1 MRKIA
6 FVLLGVLAAA
16 SLADAQIPTSGNI
29 FVGYSYENTNWSGL
43 NSGLSRPNLS
53 GWEASLEGK
62 LFPHLGIVTD
72 FSGHYGSE
80 SFTVVV
86 PAVPARITTHVTGH
100 EWELL
105 FGPRLSI
112 PVGNITP
119 FAEAM
124 FGLAHIHN
132 GGDLPSTANTSFATA
147 LGGGLDY
154 KLIKF
159 LAVRLEVDY
168 VQTRFYSTK
177 QNNLRLS
184 PGLVF
189 RF

>member
-6 FVLLGVLAAA
+6 CAAFGVFLWA
-16 SLADAQIPTSGNI
+16 SLAAAQIPTSGNI
-29 FVGYSYENTNWSGL
+29 FVGYSFENTNWSGL
-43 NSGLSRPNLS
+43 NSGIGRPNLN

-62 LFPHLGIVTD
+62 VFPHLGIVTD

-80 SFTVVV
+80 SFNAELPQGVQRVT
-86 PAVPARITTHVTGH
+86 VTGH

-112 PVGNITP
+112 PVGKVTP

-124 FGLAHIHN
+124 FGLAHVHN
-132 GGDLPSTANTSFATA
+132 GGDFPSSANTSFATA
-147 LGGGLDY
+147 LGGGIDY
-154 KLIKF
+154 RLIKF
-159 LAVRLEVDY
+159 FAVRLEVDY
-168 VQTRFYSTK
+168 LRTHFYSTR

>member
-6 FVLLGVLAAA
+6 CAIIGVFLLA
-16 SLADAQIPTSGNI
+16 SLAAAQIPTSGNI
-29 FVGYSYENTNWSGL
+29 FVGYSFENTNWSGL
-43 NSGLSRPNLS
+43 DSSLSRPNLN

-62 LFPHLGIVTD
+62 IFPHLGIVTD
-72 FSGHYGSE
+72 FGSHYGSQ
-80 SFTVVV
+80 SFTELP
-86 PAVPARITTHVTGH
+86 PAGPGPIKVNVTGH
-100 EWELL
+100 QWEVL

-112 PVGNITP
+112 PVGNVTP

-124 FGLAHIHN
+124 FGVAHVHN

-147 LGGGLDY
+147 LGGGIDY
-154 KLIKF
+154 RLIKF
-159 LAVRLEVDY
+159 FAVRLEVDY
-168 VQTRFYSTK
+168 LRTHFYGTR
-177 QNNLRLS
+177 QNNLRMS

>member
-1 MRKIA
+1 MRKMA
-6 FVLLGVLAAA
+6 CAVFGVLVLT
-16 SLADAQIPTSGNI
+16 SLAGAQIPTSGNI

-43 NSGLSRPNLS
+43 SSGLGRPNLS

-62 LFPHLGIVTD
+62 VFPHVGIVTD
-72 FSGHYGSE
+72 FSGHYGSQ
-80 SFTVVV
+80 SFTTFP
-86 PAVPARITTHVTGH
+86 PAGPGPVRVNVTGH

-112 PVGNITP
+112 PIGKLTP

-124 FGLAHIHN
+124 FGLAHVHN
-132 GGDLPSTANTSFATA
+132 GGDFPSSANTSFATA
-147 LGGGLDY
+147 IGGGIDY
-154 KLIKF
+154 RLIKF
-159 LAVRLEVDY
+159 FALRLQVDY
-168 VQTRFYSTK
+168 LKTHFYDTR

>member
-6 FVLLGVLAAA
+6 CAVFGLFVFSGLAV
-16 SLADAQIPTSGNI
+16 AQIPTSGNI
-29 FVGYSYENTNWSGL
+29 FVGYSYENTSWKGIDSGL
-43 NSGLSRPNLS
+43 GRPNLN

-62 LFPHLGIVTD
+62 VFPHLGIVTD

-80 SFTVVV
+80 SISFPGPSGIQRVS
-86 PAVPARITTHVTGH
+86 VTGH

-105 FGPRLSI
+105 FGPRLSV
-112 PVGNITP
+112 PVGKFTP
-119 FAEAM
+119 FAEGL

-132 GGDLPSTANTSFATA
+132 GGDLPSSANTSFATGF
-147 LGGGLDY
+147 GGGLDY

-159 LAVRLEVDY
+159 FALRLEVDY
-168 VQTRFYSTK
+168 IKTRFYDTT